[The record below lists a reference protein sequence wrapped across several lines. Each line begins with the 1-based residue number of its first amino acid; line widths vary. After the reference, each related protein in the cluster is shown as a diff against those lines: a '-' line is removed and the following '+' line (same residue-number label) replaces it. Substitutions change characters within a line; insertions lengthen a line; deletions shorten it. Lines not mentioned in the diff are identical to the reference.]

1 MEVALPE
8 QTPNSVTDE
17 CPHHWMIETP
27 NGETS
32 TGLCKRCGTT
42 KAFLNYSQRKI
53 LTRSVKP
60 NAPTAVN
67 PVTMAAPTSTTT
79 TSARA

>member
-8 QTPNSVTDE
+8 LTPTASAIDE
-17 CPHHWMIETP
+17 CAHHWMIETP

-32 TGLCKRCGTT
+32 EGHCKRCGQS

-60 NAPTAVN
+60 QAPAANAQQV
-67 PVTMAAPTSTTT
+67 
-79 TSARA
+79 

>member
-8 QTPNSVTDE
+8 QTPTSAVDE

-32 TGLCKRCGTT
+32 TGHCKRCGTT

-60 NAPTAVN
+60 NPAAAVN
-67 PVTMAAPTSTTT
+67 PVTMAAQTTTTT

>member
-8 QTPNSVTDE
+8 QILTASATDE

-32 TGLCKRCGTT
+32 TGSCKRCGPQSLPPPQP
-42 KAFLNYSQRKI
+42 AQI

-60 NAPTAVN
+60 NTVN
-67 PVTMAAPTSTTT
+67 PVTMSAPSTTT
-79 TSARA
+79 TTAARV

>member
-8 QTPNSVTDE
+8 QTLTASAVDE

-32 TGLCKRCGTT
+32 TGSCKRCGAT

-60 NAPTAVN
+60 TPNA
-67 PVTMAAPTSTTT
+67 VTMSAATTGT
-79 TSARA
+79 TATVAQSV

>member
-8 QTPNSVTDE
+8 QTPTASAIDE

-32 TGLCKRCGTT
+32 EGHCKRCGTT

-60 NAPTAVN
+60 TTVN
-67 PVTMAAPTSTTT
+67 PITMAAPSTTT
-79 TSARA
+79 TTTARA

>member
-1 MEVALPE
+1 
-8 QTPNSVTDE
+8 
-17 CPHHWMIETP
+17 MIETP

-32 TGLCKRCGTT
+32 EGRCKRCGQS

-60 NAPTAVN
+60 QAPAANAQQV
-67 PVTMAAPTSTTT
+67 
-79 TSARA
+79 